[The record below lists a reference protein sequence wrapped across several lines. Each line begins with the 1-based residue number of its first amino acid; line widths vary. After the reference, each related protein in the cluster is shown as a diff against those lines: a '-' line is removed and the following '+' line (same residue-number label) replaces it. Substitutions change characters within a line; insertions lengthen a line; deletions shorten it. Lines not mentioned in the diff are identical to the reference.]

1 MNEPVT
7 PSSQKR
13 NHREVRQLETR
24 MKTLME
30 RIDRLSGKLKEVEN
44 ALSDPA
50 LYADSDHPDLQQLL
64 RNQLGLT
71 EEIAEKEAEWLEL
84 SSQVENLAG

>member
-1 MNEPVT
+1 MC
-7 PSSQKR
+7 SSD
-13 NHREVRQLETR
+13 L
-24 MKTLME
+24 
-30 RIDRLSGKLKEVEN
+30 
-44 ALSDPA
+44 
-50 LYADSDHPDLQQLL
+50 PDLQQLL